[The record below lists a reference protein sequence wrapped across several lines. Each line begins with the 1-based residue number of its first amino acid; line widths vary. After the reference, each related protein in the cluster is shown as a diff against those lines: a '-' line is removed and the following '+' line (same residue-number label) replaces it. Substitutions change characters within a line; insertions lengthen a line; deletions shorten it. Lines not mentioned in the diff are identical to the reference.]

1 MAASPMFGQV
11 CAGAAADATDL
22 LTLSFCLERKI
33 SSECSFALV
42 TAAHH
47 AELDSGACDN
57 VGAATS
63 QECSELLNRF
73 SNTSRVSYCS
83 SADPTPVAMSSRGCM
98 SPSWSPAS
106 SCISPCGSSII
117 CSASGLTIDLPKS
130 TTGTQER
137 PVDGPDHLECKME
150 PKSGQPER
158 LCCRLVGATMMGSSI
173 DASSAATLKDS
184 ETCVLLPAQC
194 SHNIASEVSSAS
206 EVCKTAT
213 VAVLE
218 DRHGCQDD
226 FETRASPRSSVCE
239 NFIRTSS
246 IDHRLHEGD
255 RVPSTLYKVSRNLD
269 NKLPNDAHHSE
280 ATSSSDHESGLNDP
294 TTSDAFQW
302 LHHIATVPLLKSFE
316 DLGGAYK
323 ALYEANALH
332 LRMHDT
338 PSNLAIYNMVRCL
351 SLGVAALCEL
361 DSHERAESDVSQ
373 GLPPEAHGVPF
384 EVLANMRLDLAIA
397 TLDAALDAGYAA
409 GQEDLALDPDL
420 QVLRDKR
427 PLQLDTAIQRAHG
440 RAIAGNRVPQLA
452 PPTAIASAV
461 ATYKQQRP
469 NVESPGRGEAGAMA
483 STTLPKPGPPPT
495 APPGQFRAPEP
506 VIATIEALCSEAE
519 IPKPSHTDAAISK
532 SSFMLSSL
540 TGLQEEFHAPTVVP
554 SEVGKMFPSVDT
566 PNIDGM
572 FASAAA
578 VENLRFPSLDGL
590 AEQLKAPEPITASFM
605 TRSSKRT
612 GARRSGSCPPQS
624 SSPMASHP
632 IRGSS
637 QSPSARIQTSEE
649 VPLRWLR
656 KWCAQQT
663 GMHHC
668 FSIQGKSKHF
678 D

>member
-1 MAASPMFGQV
+1 MASTTLPKPGPPPTAPPGQFRAPEPVIATIEALCSEAEIPKPSHTDAAISKSSFMLSSLTGLQEEFHAPTVVPSEVGKMFPSVDTPNIDGMFAS
-11 CAGAAADATDL
+11 AAAVENL
-22 LTLSFCLERKI
+22 RFPS
-33 SSECSFALV
+33 
-42 TAAHH
+42 
-47 AELDSGACDN
+47 LDG
-57 VGAATS
+57 
-63 QECSELLNRF
+63 
-73 SNTSRVSYCS
+73 
-83 SADPTPVAMSSRGCM
+83 
-98 SPSWSPAS
+98 
-106 SCISPCGSSII
+106 
-117 CSASGLTIDLPKS
+117 
-130 TTGTQER
+130 
-137 PVDGPDHLECKME
+137 
-150 PKSGQPER
+150 
-158 LCCRLVGATMMGSSI
+158 
-173 DASSAATLKDS
+173 
-184 ETCVLLPAQC
+184 
-194 SHNIASEVSSAS
+194 
-206 EVCKTAT
+206 
-213 VAVLE
+213 
-218 DRHGCQDD
+218 
-226 FETRASPRSSVCE
+226 
-239 NFIRTSS
+239 
-246 IDHRLHEGD
+246 
-255 RVPSTLYKVSRNLD
+255 
-269 NKLPNDAHHSE
+269 
-280 ATSSSDHESGLNDP
+280 
-294 TTSDAFQW
+294 
-302 LHHIATVPLLKSFE
+302 
-316 DLGGAYK
+316 
-323 ALYEANALH
+323 
-332 LRMHDT
+332 
-338 PSNLAIYNMVRCL
+338 
-351 SLGVAALCEL
+351 
-361 DSHERAESDVSQ
+361 
-373 GLPPEAHGVPF
+373 
-384 EVLANMRLDLAIA
+384 
-397 TLDAALDAGYAA
+397 
-409 GQEDLALDPDL
+409 
-420 QVLRDKR
+420 
-427 PLQLDTAIQRAHG
+427 
-440 RAIAGNRVPQLA
+440 